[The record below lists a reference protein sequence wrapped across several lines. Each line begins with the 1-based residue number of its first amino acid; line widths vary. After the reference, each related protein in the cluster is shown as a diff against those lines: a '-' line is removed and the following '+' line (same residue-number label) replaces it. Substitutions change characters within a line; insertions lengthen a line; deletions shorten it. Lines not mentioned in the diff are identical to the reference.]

1 MVVIEVDLKEG
12 DEEPE
17 QHLEDGEHIERIV
30 VPLDQLY
37 EKLQGMLTPI
47 PYSHAHCQQIQRTR
61 KRREKLS
68 MHGKSRGPALS
79 VLNC

>member
-12 DEEPE
+12 DKEPE

-37 EKLQGMLTPI
+37 EKLQGKSFSRCDHFYRVPTTLA
-47 PYSHAHCQQIQRTR
+47 YSKEEGTIVDAR
-61 KRREKLS
+61 
-68 MHGKSRGPALS
+68 
-79 VLNC
+79 